1 MNQEY
6 KMNGSEKFMG
16 VLLILVMALIPL
28 ICKVAV
34 VPVSVDEYNVVR
46 SSASVTDVF
55 SYYKSVFI
63 IIFGVVIA
71 LAMAFQILGQD
82 GFTVKF
88 KAIPVILVGVMGL
101 LILLSSLFSSAKT
114 VAFKGVSERYEGA
127 FVWLCYIAFFI
138 VAMAF
143 SSNIKRFSWILTGIM
158 ISGALVGLIGF
169 GQFFGAN
176 IFNSQAFAKFI
187 MGSYYKGQSLNIR
200 FDSVFATLYNPNCAS
215 MFFAMMFCAV
225 GIMAVFM
232 PIKNKVKI
240 PLIVLAIILLVA
252 LVGTNGAGGFIGTIA
267 GVGIS
272 AIVAICYY
280 VFKVKSP
287 KAIIACV
294 IAIVVAIG
302 AVVVFF
308 NTDNKIV
315 AKINIITEALKDG
328 QSLGGSASFYE
339 DVNVEGE
346 TATVI
351 TKDGN
356 YTIDYAEAGT
366 QLMHN
371 GNVLTP
377 VSTEPM
383 ESQKDGKTYT
393 FNESGMTWK
402 MMIYDNNAT
411 LVGVD
416 PQGTETYFMFSEVNG
431 KLSMVDRFGTPVDLN
446 VPVESFGF
454 KGVERLG
461 SNRGYIYSRSIPL
474 LKHNIIL
481 GAGAD
486 NFVLEFPQQDI
497 KSKLEFLGDPYV
509 IIDKPHN
516 MFLQMGIN
524 DGCIALLV
532 MIALFVLYVAQTI
545 KRIFTDNNK
554 YLQAVRYGLM
564 AGCIAYM
571 ITGLTTDSVVSV
583 APVFWI
589 MLGAG
594 FGVNMIGNEKQEEK
608 IK

>member
-1 MNQEY
+1 M
-6 KMNGSEKFMG
+6 
-16 VLLILVMALIPL
+16 
-28 ICKVAV
+28 
-34 VPVSVDEYNVVR
+34 
-46 SSASVTDVF
+46 
-55 SYYKSVFI
+55 
-63 IIFGVVIA
+63 
-71 LAMAFQILGQD
+71 
-82 GFTVKF
+82 
-88 KAIPVILVGVMGL
+88 
-101 LILLSSLFSSAKT
+101 
-114 VAFKGVSERYEGA
+114 
-127 FVWLCYIAFFI
+127 
-138 VAMAF
+138 
-143 SSNIKRFSWILTGIM
+143 
-158 ISGALVGLIGF
+158 
-169 GQFFGAN
+169 
-176 IFNSQAFAKFI
+176 
-187 MGSYYKGQSLNIR
+187 
-200 FDSVFATLYNPNCAS
+200 
-215 MFFAMMFCAV
+215 
-225 GIMAVFM
+225 
-232 PIKNKVKI
+232 
-240 PLIVLAIILLVA
+240 
-252 LVGTNGAGGFIGTIA
+252 
-267 GVGIS
+267 
-272 AIVAICYY
+272 
-280 VFKVKSP
+280 
-287 KAIIACV
+287 
-294 IAIVVAIG
+294 
-302 AVVVFF
+302 
-308 NTDNKIV
+308 

-339 DVNVEGE
+339 DVNVDGE

-377 VSTEPM
+377 VSIEPM

-402 MMIYDNNAT
+402 MMIYGNNAT

-416 PQGTETYFMFSEVNG
+416 PQGTETYFMFSEVDG

-532 MIALFVLYVAQTI
+532 MICTFCSLCCS
-545 KRIFTDNNK
+545 DNK
-554 YLQAVRYGLM
+554 DEFLQIIINIYRLLDMV
-564 AGCIAYM
+564 
-571 ITGLTTDSVVSV
+571 
-583 APVFWI
+583 
-589 MLGAG
+589 
-594 FGVNMIGNEKQEEK
+594 
-608 IK
+608 

>member
-46 SSASVTDVF
+46 SSASVTDV
-55 SYYKSVFI
+55 
-63 IIFGVVIA
+63 
-71 LAMAFQILGQD
+71 
-82 GFTVKF
+82 
-88 KAIPVILVGVMGL
+88 
-101 LILLSSLFSSAKT
+101 
-114 VAFKGVSERYEGA
+114 SERYEGA

-143 SSNIKRFSWILTGIM
+143 SSNMKRFSWILTGIM

-215 MFFAMMFCAV
+215 MFFAMMF
-225 GIMAVFM
+225 M

-240 PLIVLAIILLVA
+240 PLIVLAVILLVA
-252 LVGTNGAGGFIGTIA
+252 LVGTNGAGGFIGTVA

-294 IAIVVAIG
+294 IAIVIAIG

-339 DVNVEGE
+339 DVNVDGE

-377 VSTEPM
+377 VSIEPM

-402 MMIYDNNAT
+402 MMIYGNNAT

-416 PQGTETYFMFSEVNG
+416 PQGTETYFMFSEVDG

-454 KGVERLG
+454 NGVERLG

-608 IK
+608 IKFSSLFAILGEI